1 MRAILQK
8 VNMAQVSVS
17 GQIVSQI
24 GEGLLVLL
32 GVSSEDTNVQADKL
46 ASKIADLRIFADQE
60 GKLNLSIS
68 DKHGEILA
76 VSQFTLYADC
86 HKGRRPSFVE
96 AAPGEVARPLYEQ
109 FVSAL
114 EKNDLVV
121 KTGVFGEHMKIELVN
136 DGPTTIILDTNNL

>member
-96 AAPGEVARPLYEQ
+96 AAPGEAARPLYEQ